1 MTATNAPIKKIALH
15 AMRSAVSIF
24 EFRSQFALTSVLRV
38 DGCIALEMGQSPAS
52 GASRYFFL
60 FTAWGPF
67 ASQQA

>member
-38 DGCIALEMGQSPAS
+38 DGMRQSLAGDS
-52 GASRYFFL
+52 GCGAKFKARHAGANSHGARDV
-60 FTAWGPF
+60 
-67 ASQQA
+67 